1 MPAIDSV
8 HSLNKVRYT
17 LKKQE
22 ILRSR
27 KEIKE
32 LFKNGSSFF
41 WYPYKFIYRINTNE
55 EKRIKVL
62 FTVPAK
68 QFRKAVDRNK
78 IRRRIRE
85 AYRLHKQMLT
95 EDVQENFSIT
105 LCIIYISKF
114 KLPFSEME
122 DKLKKA
128 FVRLKRTEINTST

>member
-27 KEIKE
+27 KVIKE

-41 WYPYKFIYRINTNE
+41 LYPYKFIYRVNTNE

-62 FTVPAK
+62 FTVPVK

-85 AYRLHKQMLT
+85 AYRLNKQMLT
-95 EDVQENFSIT
+95 EDVHEDFSIT

-122 DKLKKA
+122 YKLKKA
-128 FVRLKRTEINTST
+128 FIRLNRTEINTST